1 MVDKYEPKIVALL
14 CTYCTYTAAD
24 MAGSMRLQYPSGVR
38 IVKLLCTGKV
48 DVLYLLKIFAAGAD
62 AVMVS
67 GCEIGDCHFLEGNLR
82 AKERVE
88 HARALLDEVGLGG
101 DRLEMF
107 HIGASDAPKWAQ
119 AVETMTRRAMELGPN
134 PLRGGRPA
142 DEGAGLE
149 ELGT

>member
-1 MVDKYEPKIVALL
+1 
-14 CTYCTYTAAD
+14 
-24 MAGSMRLQYPSGVR
+24 
-38 IVKLLCTGKV
+38 
-48 DVLYLLKIFAAGAD
+48 
-62 AVMVS
+62 
-67 GCEIGDCHFLEGNLR
+67 
-82 AKERVE
+82 VE

-134 PLRGGRPA
+134 PLCGGRPA